1 MSRLLLLSNSTN
13 HGEPYLEHAKNE
25 IAVFLDNIKEVLFIP
40 FAGVT
45 ITYDEYE
52 QKVQSALSDK
62 GIIVKSIHHFE
73 NYEKAVQEAKAIVIG
88 GGNTF
93 RLLSL
98 LQQHNLMRLIKKTVK
113 GGTPFIG
120 WSAGANIAG
129 LTIKTTNDMPIDE
142 PKSFKALE
150 LVPIQINPH
159 FTSEILPNHNGET
172 RLQRLQE
179 FAQLNP
185 NVLVIGLPENTW
197 LKFENGDL
205 NFFGQKDYLMIKG
218 INSHYSL
225 KKQII

>member
-1 MSRLLLLSNSTN
+1 MSRLLLLSNSSN
-13 HGEPYLEHAKNE
+13 YNEKYLDHAKNE
-25 IAVFLDNIKEVLFIP
+25 IVEFLGKIKEVLFIP

-52 QKVQSALSDK
+52 QKVQSALGEF
-62 GIIVKSIHHFE
+62 GIKVKSIHHFE
-73 NYEKAVQEAKAIVIG
+73 NYEKAVVEAKAIVIG

-98 LQQHNLMRLIKKTVK
+98 LQQHNLLRLIKKTVK
-113 GGTPFIG
+113 SGTPFIG

-129 LTIKTTNDMPIDE
+129 LSIKTTNDMPIDE

-150 LVPIQINPH
+150 LIPVQINPH
-159 FTSEILPNHNGET
+159 FSNAVLPNHNGET

-185 NVLVIGLPENTW
+185 NILIIGLPEGTW
-197 LKFENGDL
+197 LRFENGNL
-205 NFFGQKDYLMIKG
+205 NYLGEKDYLMIKG
-218 INSHYSL
+218 INIHYSQ

>member
-1 MSRLLLLSNSTN
+1 MSRLLLLSNSSN
-13 HGEPYLEHAKNE
+13 FNQKYLTHAKIE
-25 IAVFLDNIKEVLFIP
+25 LAQFLGEIKEVLFIP

-52 QKVQSALSDK
+52 EKVQKAFDEM
-62 GIIVKSIHHFE
+62 GVKVNSIHRFE
-73 NYEKAVQEAKAIVIG
+73 NYEKAVSEAKAIVIG

-93 RLLSL
+93 RLMSL
-98 LQQHNLMRLIKKTVK
+98 LQENNLMRLIKKTVK
-113 GGTPFIG
+113 SGTPYIG

-129 LTIKTTNDMPIDE
+129 LSIKTTNDMPIDE

-159 FTSEILPNHNGET
+159 FSNAVLPNHNGET

-185 NVLVIGLPENTW
+185 NVLVIGLPEGTW
-197 LKFENGDL
+197 LRFENGVL
-205 NFFGQKDYLMIKG
+205 NYHGDKDYLMIKG
-218 INSHYSL
+218 INIHYSQN
-225 KKQII
+225 KQII

>member
-1 MSRLLLLSNSTN
+1 MSRLLLLSNSSN
-13 HGEPYLEHAKNE
+13 YGEKYLAHAKKELSQFLGE
-25 IAVFLDNIKEVLFIP
+25 INEVLFIP
-40 FAGVT
+40 FAAVT
-45 ITYDEYE
+45 ITYDQYE
-52 QKVQSALSDK
+52 QKVQKACDEI
-62 GIIVKSIHHFE
+62 GVKVTSIHHFE
-73 NYEKAVQEAKAIVIG
+73 NFEKAVLEAKAILIG

-98 LQQHNLMRLIKKTVK
+98 LQQNNLLRLIKKTVK
-113 GGTPFIG
+113 SGTPYVG

-159 FTSEILPNHNGET
+159 FSNAVLPNHNGET

-185 NVLVIGLPENTW
+185 NVLTIGLPEGTW
-197 LKFENGDL
+197 LRFEQGVL
-205 NFFGQKDYLMIKG
+205 NYHGKEDYLMIKG
-218 INSHYSL
+218 INIHYSQN
-225 KKQII
+225 KQII